1 MQERTCV
8 ACGALLMGLVRKD
21 ASSYC
26 SNACR
31 ERARY
36 WSTIRSKRM
45 ASRPVVQCAHCGE
58 SFRTWGNRKVYCS
71 DSCRHRGPKKIYEP
85 RPCEFCGD
93 VFTPIK
99 SERRYC
105 YSRTCRNRRNRSYDP
120 VARRRSQRSVNSRR
134 RARLRGVEV
143 ESFRNVDVFE
153 RDGWV
158 CGICGGDVDR
168 DLVWPDHMSAS
179 LDHIVPVSKG
189 GTHTL
194 DNVQCSHFIC
204 NSLKQ
209 AGVLEVI

>member
-1 MQERTCV
+1 MEV
-8 ACGALLMGLVRKD
+8 AVCKSVL
-21 ASSYC
+21 AS
-26 SNACR
+26 
-31 ERARY
+31 
-36 WSTIRSKRM
+36 
-45 ASRPVVQCAHCGE
+45 H
-58 SFRTWGNRKVYCS
+58 
-71 DSCRHRGPKKIYEP
+71 
-85 RPCEFCGD
+85 
-93 VFTPIK
+93 
-99 SERRYC
+99 
-105 YSRTCRNRRNRSYDP
+105 
-120 VARRRSQRSVNSRR
+120 VARCLWGSFGRMRPRIAVMRVVSGRAIGPRFDRNEWRHGRLCNVRIAVSRFGR
-134 RARLRGVEV
+134 GVIGRFIARTRVVEV

-209 AGVLEVI
+209 AEVLEVI